1 MCVCV
6 CLSVTVCATVCVWS
20 SVEHKD
26 KPILTWPGTAE
37 GNGRVAD
44 GAIVEMHCLDE
55 QGPQN
60 IICYATSMGRVHG
73 MDIRVGQPVWTV
85 QQEYKTGLSHTCTR
99 TCTHTLMHTCTHMH
113 MCKHAFTHAH
123 TYTHTHMHAHT
134 HTHAR
139 THTHAHTDTHTH
151 THAQST
157 LMRTTNVACPVSAS
171 SWKP

>member
-1 MCVCV
+1 M
-6 CLSVTVCATVCVWS
+6 CVWS

-37 GNGRVAD
+37 GNGQVAD

-85 QQEYKTGLSHTCTR
+85 QQEYKTGLSHTCTH
-99 TCTHTLMHTCTHMH
+99 TCTHTH
-113 MCKHAFTHAH
+113 THAH
-123 TYTHTHMHAHT
+123 AHAHIHACTHIHTHTHACTHAHACT

-139 THTHAHTDTHTH
+139 THGHTHTH

-171 SWKP
+171 SCKP